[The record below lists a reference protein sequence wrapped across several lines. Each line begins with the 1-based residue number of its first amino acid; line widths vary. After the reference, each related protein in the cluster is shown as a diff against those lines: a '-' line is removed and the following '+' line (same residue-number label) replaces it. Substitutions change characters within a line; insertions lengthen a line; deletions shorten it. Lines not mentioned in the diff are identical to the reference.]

1 MAFASHAERLAF
13 RYPFLSTSREFLQ
26 SRGAESISF
35 ESLQRASAFCR
46 SMAEKSASTSFAHL
60 VDSEPSGESLA
71 NYALSRL
78 LLSQIRNPQGTGDFA
93 QNFARLS
100 IARLSFDAEK
110 DESVFATV
118 CGDFFPSLALAQK
131 SPFDYSLSVFDYV
144 KQGGNLL
151 YAQLFGGEVFF
162 RKPELSE
169 FLEQAIRRRVCDLPR
184 VDSKTVPEI
193 VKDAA
198 FELDEALPK
207 KTFAPRGGG
216 YSGKFLSLP
225 CTSSALAEGVGEGK
239 RYYGSM
245 AVAIA
250 CTKDG
255 LTKEQAQ
262 SVMQDYVQ
270 HCGRSA
276 HEFSLREG
284 LASLEWV
291 YKHPSIGFSCKMIR
305 VQGLAGSDDALCV
318 QCPLSRG
325 RFPDRK

>member
-1 MAFASHAERLAF
+1 MAFNSHAERLAF
-13 RYPFLSTSREFLQ
+13 RYPFLSSSREFLQ

-35 ESLQRASAFCR
+35 ESLQKAAAFCR
-46 SMAEKSASTSFAHL
+46 SLAEKPSPQALTRL
-60 VDSEPSGESLA
+60 VESEPSAESLA

-78 LLSQIRNPQGTGDFA
+78 LLSQIRNIPAAGDFA
-93 QNFARLS
+93 QNFSHLS
-100 IARLSFDAEK
+100 VERLSFDAEK

-118 CGDFFPSLALAQK
+118 CGDFFPSLSLSQP
-131 SPFDYSLSVFDYV
+131 PFDYSVSVFDCL
-144 KQGGNLL
+144 KQGGQLL
-151 YAQLFGGEVFF
+151 YAQLSAGEVFF
-162 RKPELSE
+162 RKMELSE
-169 FLEQAIRRRVCDLPR
+169 FLEQAIKRRVAELPR
-184 VDSKTVPEI
+184 VDPKTVPEI

-198 FELDEALPK
+198 LELDAALPR

-225 CTSSALAEGVGEGK
+225 CTTAALTEGVGEGK

-262 SVMQDYVQ
+262 GVMQEYVQ
-270 HCGRSA
+270 HCARTA

-284 LASLEWV
+284 MASLEWV
-291 YKHPSIGFSCKMIR
+291 YKHPSIGFSCNMIR
-305 VQGLAGSDDALCV
+305 MQGLAGADDALCA

-325 RFPDRK
+325 RFPAKN